1 MIDRIK
7 LALALLLVVAGVAA
21 FYLLAEHAMVL
32 RVLAVIAGIGAAVA
46 LLWTTPLGRSAF
58 GFAQES
64 LVEARRVVWPS
75 RKETLQTTMVVFAL
89 VVVMGLFLWVV
100 DVGLMWVAIELAT
113 LTTVLLKKGLRQERT
128 HVFVMAIRR
137 KLRR

>member
-75 RKETLQTTMVVFAL
+75 RKETIQTTATVFLL
-89 VVVMGLFLWVV
+89 VVVMGIFLWIV
-100 DVGLMWVAIELAT
+100 DIGMAYMVKVLMGRSA
-113 LTTVLLKKGLRQERT
+113 
-128 HVFVMAIRR
+128 
-137 KLRR
+137 